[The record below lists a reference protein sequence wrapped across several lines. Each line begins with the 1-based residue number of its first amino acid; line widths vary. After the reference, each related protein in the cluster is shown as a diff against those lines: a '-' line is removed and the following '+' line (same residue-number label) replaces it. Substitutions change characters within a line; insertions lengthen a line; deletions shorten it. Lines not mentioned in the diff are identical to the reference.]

1 MLTIRHAQFQRLN
14 AEGTPVGKP
23 LRVQYN
29 PGEYTLT
36 KASLFAEVPIPGL
49 DSPIVQFVRG
59 QSETLALELF
69 FDSTEKALTIS
80 AESVTKQT
88 DEFYQLIKIESGTH
102 APAVLLFSWGDET
115 FQAIETTSPLV
126 GRGGTVLNASWRAS
140 SSGLRSLAPKACPCG
155 QHFRC
160 R

>member
-1 MLTIRHAQFQRLN
+1 MLTIRHAQFQRLK
-14 AEGTPVGKP
+14 ADGTPVGKP

-49 DSPIVQFVRG
+49 DSPILQFVRG

-69 FDSTEKALTIS
+69 FDSTETGTDDS
-80 AESVTKQT
+80 AEAVTKHT

-102 APAVLLFSWGDET
+102 APAVLLF
-115 FQAIETTSPLV
+115 
-126 GRGGTVLNASWRAS
+126 
-140 SSGLRSLAPKACPCG
+140 
-155 QHFRC
+155 
-160 R
+160 